1 MHDDNARWE
10 VPCQNF
16 GYVVIDGEP
25 TTRFDNQPT
34 KEVYLQCFYRV
45 GGGGDSMGVI

>member
-25 TTRFDNQPT
+25 TTIFDNQPT
-34 KEVYLQCFYRV
+34 KEVSLHVFTAL
-45 GGGGDSMGVI
+45 GNEGTAWK